1 MLNNI
6 KISFFLAYKS
16 ITRGNKGTLSLTIL
30 IMTLSFLNLM
40 FTPALLFGMAE
51 TMNQQ
56 SIDNI
61 FGNIIIEPE
70 EDEDHIKQVSSIQK
84 EIDVIPGV
92 VGSSAHYLLGAIF
105 SYDEDKSGKGVNTG
119 SWSIK
124 SVDIENENRTT
135 QIHQTMVSGEYL
147 EETDRDKII
156 LGIEISGGYESK
168 MKHRTLK
175 GVETGEDVKLVFSN
189 GVQRTYEVKG
199 IFDAKD
205 MQANTM
211 AFITE
216 KEAESILGLQ
226 DRASEIIV
234 KIDQVGKEDQ
244 YIQEFRKIGIVD
256 EEIKP
261 WTDYTGMADSMLTSF
276 NMIKVILTIIGVLVA
291 GVTIFIIIFVNV
303 ISKKRQIGV
312 LKAIG
317 MKENTIIRSYVFQA
331 LVYAFSGIVL
341 GTLLMIFL
349 ILPYF
354 MEAPMS
360 VPLGDVNLALSSEDM
375 IVAGVSLTAA
385 AIIGSL
391 IPSMRTAKE
400 TILDAIWGN

>member
-16 ITRGNKGTLSLTIL
+16 ITRGNKGRLSLTIL

-70 EDEDHIKQVSSIQK
+70 EDENHIKQVSSIQK

-92 VGSSAHYLLGAIF
+92 IGSSAHYLLGAIF

-124 SVDIENENRTT
+124 SVNVENENKTT

-189 GVQRTYEVKG
+189 GVQRIYEVKG

-216 KEAESILGLQ
+216 KEAESILGVQ
-226 DRASEIIV
+226 DRASEIII
-234 KIDQVGKEDQ
+234 KIDQTGKEGR

-331 LVYAFSGIVL
+331 LVYSFSGIVL
-341 GTLLMIFL
+341 GTLLMTFL

-354 MEAPMS
+354 MDHPMS
-360 VPLGDVNLALSSEDM
+360 FPFGDVNLALSSEDM

-391 IPSMRTAKE
+391 IPSMRTVKE
-400 TILDAIWGN
+400 TILEAIWGS